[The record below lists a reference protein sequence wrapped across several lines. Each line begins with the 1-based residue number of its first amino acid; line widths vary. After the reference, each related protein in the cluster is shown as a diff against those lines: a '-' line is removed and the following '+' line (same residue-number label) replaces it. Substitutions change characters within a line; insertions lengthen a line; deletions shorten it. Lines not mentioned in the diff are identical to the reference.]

1 MGLFDDVKQVGSG
14 IASAAT
20 GAGRAVQDVARGAAS
35 GATAVGRGVEDVTRD
50 AVSGAASGISR
61 VAADVA
67 SAAHKV
73 STYAR
78 GSENHAGD
86 QLQTMNH
93 QGVSHAPNAGPAM
106 QNHINTPPR
115 PYHTDA
121 VNVDGKTQMQTR
133 DTRTGQVIAGSK
145 VGLRSELVTGGDGKT
160 QIQTRDTKTGGVT
173 GGYGYGALK

>member
-14 IASAAT
+14 IANVAT
-20 GAGRAVQDVARGAAS
+20 GTARAVKDVGSAVVGAERNVVGTVAS
-35 GATAVGRGVEDVTRD
+35 GV
-50 AVSGAASGISR
+50 SR

-67 SAAHKV
+67 SAAHNV

-160 QIQTRDTKTGGVT
+160 QIQTRDTKTGGVV

>member
-20 GAGRAVQDVARGAAS
+20 GAGRA
-35 GATAVGRGVEDVTRD
+35 VEDVTRD

-93 QGVSHAPNAGPAM
+93 QGVSHAPNAGPEMRKHMTA
-106 QNHINTPPR
+106 TPR
-115 PYHTDA
+115 PYH
-121 VNVDGKTQMQTR
+121 
-133 DTRTGQVIAGSK
+133 
-145 VGLRSELVTGGDGKT
+145 SEMVTGGDGKP
-160 QIQTRDTKTGGVT
+160 QIQTRDTKTGGVV

>member
-86 QLQTMNH
+86 RLQTMNH
-93 QGVSHAPNAGPAM
+93 QGVSHAPNAGPEMRKYMTA
-106 QNHINTPPR
+106 TPR
-115 PYHTDA
+115 PY
-121 VNVDGKTQMQTR
+121 N
-133 DTRTGQVIAGSK
+133 
-145 VGLRSELVTGGDGKT
+145 SEMVTGGDGKP
-160 QIQTRDTKTGGVT
+160 QIQTRDTKTGGVV

>member
-20 GAGRAVQDVARGAAS
+20 GAGRAVKDVGSAVIGAERNVVGTVAS
-35 GATAVGRGVEDVTRD
+35 GV
-50 AVSGAASGISR
+50 SR

-86 QLQTMNH
+86 KLQRMNH

-106 QNHINTPPR
+106 QGHVSAQPERN
-115 PYHTDA
+115 
-121 VNVDGKTQMQTR
+121 
-133 DTRTGQVIAGSK
+133 
-145 VGLRSELVTGGDGKT
+145 
-160 QIQTRDTKTGGVT
+160 
-173 GGYGYGALK
+173 